1 MKNIAKVINIFKK
14 SRNKFCSYI
23 NYIYFRSMKLI
34 IDLDKEVL
42 KALEIKAKKVNRKR
56 KPYIELLCIN
66 DAKKK

>member
-1 MKNIAKVINIFKK
+1 
-14 SRNKFCSYI
+14 
-23 NYIYFRSMKLI
+23 MKLI